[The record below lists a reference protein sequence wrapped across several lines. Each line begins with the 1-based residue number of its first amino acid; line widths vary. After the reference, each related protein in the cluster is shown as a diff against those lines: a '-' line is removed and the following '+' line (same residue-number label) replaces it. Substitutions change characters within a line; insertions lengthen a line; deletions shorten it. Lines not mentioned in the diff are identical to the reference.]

1 MTAQRRAAALLGG
14 ALLLG
19 GGCIEDLRPDV
30 GPPAQDL
37 CVDEDSNPATEVR
50 FGRDIVDTIF
60 AKEVTGCHAC
70 HRPERSDAA
79 GLRGRRAR
87 YLSTAA
93 TLMAGGV
100 VSGSDIVLP
109 GRPCDSILLEKVGAS
124 APFGGRMPLNGPP
137 FLDDDERQLIHDWIA
152 EGALDN

>member
-1 MTAQRRAAALLGG
+1 MGSNATAGALLGC

-30 GPPAQDL
+30 GPPAQEL
-37 CVDEDSNPATEVR
+37 CLDEDSDPETPVR

-60 AKEVTGCHAC
+60 LRETTGCHQC
-70 HRPERSDAA
+70 HTPTAPTPLGFEVGGLDLTDAP
-79 GLRGRRAR
+79 
-87 YLSTAA
+87 ST
-93 TLMAGGV
+93 LAGGV
-100 VSGSDIVLP
+100 VSGSNIVVP
-109 GRPCDSILLEKVGAS
+109 GRPCESILLQKVGAA

-137 FLDDDERQLIHDWIA
+137 FLNDAERQLIHDWIA